1 MPEPGGHVRVVLS
14 PLDLSESGEFLGTRA
29 GPLPYDPVE
38 ASPLDVRD
46 SLTAPVDPALA
57 LGCAC
62 VCPLLRRHHALKPF
76 DVVSQELVG
85 VRMVRSSV
93 RQYSPE
99 ILPQRTR
106 GRDDLRDALL
116 PLCRD
121 AGSPCGLRLGR
132 LLHDLPKLS
141 HVHRLPPPVA

>member
-14 PLDLSESGEFLGTRA
+14 PLDLSQSGEFLGTRA
-29 GPLPYDPVE
+29 GPLPYGPVE

-46 SLTAPVDPALA
+46 SLTATVDPALA

-62 VCPLLRRHHALKPF
+62 GCPLLRRHHVLKPF
-76 DVVSQELVG
+76 DVGSQELVG

-93 RQYSPE
+93 RQYPPE
-99 ILPQRTR
+99 VLPQRTR
-106 GRDDLRDALL
+106 GRDDLRDSWLALS
-116 PLCRD
+116 RE
-121 AGSPCGLRLGR
+121 AGSPFGLRLGR
-132 LLHDLPKLS
+132 SLHDLLKLS

>member
-1 MPEPGGHVRVVLS
+1 MSEPGGHVCVALS
-14 PLDLSESGEFLGTRA
+14 PLDLSQSGEFLGTRA

-46 SLTAPVDPALA
+46 SLTATVDPALA

-62 VCPLLRRHHALKPF
+62 VCPLLRRHHVLKPF

-99 ILPQRTR
+99 VLQQSIR
-106 GRDDLRDALL
+106 GCHDLSDASL

-121 AGSPCGLRLGR
+121 ADDTICLLYNRL
-132 LLHDLPKLS
+132 H
-141 HVHRLPPPVA
+141 H